1 MNIRKLRT
9 ESLIAETYMNSRQ
22 QWMSAQRVLDR
33 KFYGQKVLWTESFW
47 TESFWDSACLWTKL
61 PSACRQ
67 SEFPD
72 ELDKYQA
79 DLLGEGRLLIIHQ
92 IFKYIYFGFIGLTV

>member
-22 QWMSAQRVLDR
+22 QWMSAQKVLDR
-33 KFYGQKVLWTESFW
+33 KFYGQKVLWTESFMDRKFYGRHQVLSL
-47 TESFWDSACLWTKL
+47 ERLL
-61 PSACRQ
+61 PSAGRQ

-79 DLLGEGRLLIIHQ
+79 DLLLIIHQ
-92 IFKYIYFGFIGLTV
+92 ISKYIYFGFIGLTV

>member
-9 ESLIAETYMNSRQ
+9 ESLIAAETYMNSRQ
-22 QWMSAQRVLDR
+22 QWMSAQRVLNR
-33 KFYGQKVLWTESFW
+33 KFFGQEVFW
-47 TESFWDSACLWTKL
+47 TESFLEFF
-61 PSACRQ
+61 
-67 SEFPD
+67 EFPD

-92 IFKYIYFGFIGLTV
+92 IFKYIYILGS